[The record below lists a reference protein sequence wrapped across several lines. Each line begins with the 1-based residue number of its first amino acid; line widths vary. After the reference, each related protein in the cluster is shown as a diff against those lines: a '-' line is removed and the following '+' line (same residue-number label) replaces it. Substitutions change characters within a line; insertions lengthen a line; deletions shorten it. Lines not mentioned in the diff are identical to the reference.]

1 MTLPRR
7 LPVLSLLLMLLLV
20 AGPLAAATSGHRSR
34 GARPPGP
41 SVTGALSEAWAFVS
55 RIWTKAGGSSDPFGK
70 EGSGI
75 DPFGKEGSS
84 SDPFGKAGSSSDPFG
99 KAGGGIDPFGNP
111 APSALTPSSGS
122 PT

>member
-55 RIWTKAGGSSDPFGK
+55 RLWMK
-70 EGSGI
+70 EGG
-75 DPFGKEGSS
+75 S
-84 SDPFGKAGSSSDPFG
+84 SDPFGKAGS
-99 KAGGGIDPFGNP
+99 GIDPFGNP
-111 APSALTPSSGS
+111 TPSALAPSSGS
-122 PT
+122 PTESQPTPGQ